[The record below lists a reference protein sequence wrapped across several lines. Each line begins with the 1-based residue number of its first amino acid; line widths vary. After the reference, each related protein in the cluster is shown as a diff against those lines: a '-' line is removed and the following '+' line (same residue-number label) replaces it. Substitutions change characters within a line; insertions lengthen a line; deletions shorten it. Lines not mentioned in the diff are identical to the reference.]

1 VLSANSGVL
10 ACPAEK
16 TDADFAFLQ
25 QQQQSF
31 GILKSLHPQKQF
43 FFSGNKMYIR
53 KKAPHPHAQQI
64 FMATVVLKN
73 ILFLLQWMHFGTDH
87 N

>member
-1 VLSANSGVL
+1 VL

-64 FMATVVLKN
+64 FMATVVLKTITITKYKMKKYAN
-73 ILFLLQWMHFGTDH
+73 ERQSVSV
-87 N
+87 